1 MRFKLNKN
9 GVDSYTFSLKK
20 RLNYIKDKFSKEMEN
35 NLEIFSPKRTGKL
48 ASSYVLTTYHNSIQI
63 TNVCGYCRYVNDGT
77 RFQSGQ
83 HFIEQAYTTTKEKL
97 NLFIKNSQLISH

>member
-1 MRFKLNKN
+1 MIFKLSKN
-9 GVDSYTFSLKK
+9 GVDSYTFALKK

-35 NLEIFSPKRTGKL
+35 NLEIYSPKRTGKL
-48 ASSYVLTTYHNSIQI
+48 ASSYVLTTNPGSIQI

-77 RFQSGQ
+77 RFQAGQ

>member
-1 MRFKLNKN
+1 MIFKLSKN
-9 GVDSYTFSLKK
+9 GVDSYTFALKK
-20 RLNYIKDKFSKEMEN
+20 RLSYIKEKFSKEMEN

-48 ASSYVLTTYHNSIQI
+48 ASSYILTTFPNSIQI

-77 RFQSGQ
+77 IFQVGQ

-97 NLFIKNSQLISH
+97 NLFVKNSQFISH